1 MHLKRQSLLI
11 LVLQDHGYVCLCS
24 KLFFSNSKSFGF
36 KFLNYDELL
45 KAKIG
50 DLRLKRYHFNILE
63 KHIQE
68 NKW

>member
-1 MHLKRQSLLI
+1 MGMSVY
-11 LVLQDHGYVCLCS
+11 VLR
-24 KLFFSNSKSFGF
+24 FFSNSKSFGF

-63 KHIQE
+63 KYIQE